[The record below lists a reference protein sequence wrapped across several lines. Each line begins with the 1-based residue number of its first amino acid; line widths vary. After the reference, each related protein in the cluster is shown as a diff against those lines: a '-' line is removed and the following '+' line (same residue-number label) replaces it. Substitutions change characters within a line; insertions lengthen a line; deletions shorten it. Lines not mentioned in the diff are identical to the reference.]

1 MVEDY
6 SDIEP
11 FRDEDIPR
19 VLKHILDNKDFLS
32 GVGEIVYP
40 RIPYVLLKVKRN
52 YVKHQIE
59 KLLPEIQTVDDYQSK
74 LLNGLILNAVIEKT
88 VDQITSSGLEHLDPQ
103 KAYLFMSNHRDIAL
117 DPTLMNY
124 VLEQNNFPFTET
136 TFGDNLRV
144 NNIMGDI
151 IRMNRGVV
159 VKRSLSLRDRFIESQ
174 RLSAYFYKRI
184 QEGRSMWVAQKSG
197 RAKDGVDETNPA
209 IIKMLHMSQKH
220 RGISFEQLLK
230 DCPIVPVAIS
240 YQYDPCDIRKS
251 RELLYLKL
259 NGYYKKKKLE
269 DLVSIF
275 RGVRRYKGNI
285 HFHFGTPI
293 TEGFSDA
300 QETAKEVDRQ
310 IHLGYHLWD
319 SNYIAHDVLYQTD
332 VYSEHYTEKKK
343 LLFLLRYR
351 GLTPELKNL
360 VLNSYANPV
369 LMHERAKKA

>member
-1 MVEDY
+1 
-6 SDIEP
+6 
-11 FRDEDIPR
+11 
-19 VLKHILDNKDFLS
+19 
-32 GVGEIVYP
+32 
-40 RIPYVLLKVKRN
+40 
-52 YVKHQIE
+52 
-59 KLLPEIQTVDDYQSK
+59 
-74 LLNGLILNAVIEKT
+74 
-88 VDQITSSGLEHLDPQ
+88 
-103 KAYLFMSNHRDIAL
+103 
-117 DPTLMNY
+117 
-124 VLEQNNFPFTET
+124 
-136 TFGDNLRV
+136 
-144 NNIMGDI
+144 
-151 IRMNRGVV
+151 
-159 VKRSLSLRDRFIESQ
+159 
-174 RLSAYFYKRI
+174 
-184 QEGRSMWVAQKSG
+184 
-197 RAKDGVDETNPA
+197 
-209 IIKMLHMSQKH
+209 MSQKH

-310 IHLGYHLWD
+310 IHLGYRLWD